1 MRGKD
6 MYIFLDIDGV
16 LNKQADWK
24 KPYSLNPQN
33 IKTFGDAFAEMRPII
48 ILISTW
54 KNGFILS
61 GNSSNSPQIKELE
74 KSLSGYGLRIAGKT
88 EGQSREKG
96 INDFLKKHPGDYIIL
111 DDDLSEYNK
120 KPGNLYLVDF
130 KTGLTGKDAA
140 KIKKIIERM

>member
-1 MRGKD
+1 

-33 IKTFGDAFAEMRPII
+33 IKAFGDAFAEMRPII

-74 KSLSGYGLRIAGKT
+74 KVFPVMDYEL
-88 EGQSREKG
+88 REKQ
-96 INDFLKKHPGDYIIL
+96 
-111 DDDLSEYNK
+111 
-120 KPGNLYLVDF
+120 
-130 KTGLTGKDAA
+130 KDRAE
-140 KIKKIIERM
+140 KRESMIF